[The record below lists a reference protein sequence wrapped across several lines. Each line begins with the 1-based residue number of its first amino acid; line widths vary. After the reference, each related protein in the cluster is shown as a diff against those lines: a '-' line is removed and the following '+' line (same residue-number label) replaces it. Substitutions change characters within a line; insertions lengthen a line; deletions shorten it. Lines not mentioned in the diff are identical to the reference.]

1 MKTLLMSAFVITT
14 LSLSGCG
21 AMHTAVAKR
30 NLDVQTKMSSSI
42 FLDPVE
48 PEQRT
53 VFVDIRNTSDKP
65 EFDLKPQVIQSLQA
79 RGYQVI
85 DSPSRANYWLQA
97 NVLQVGRSNARA
109 TSGALAAGPGV
120 AGGAVTGYALHRATG
135 GSSGGAAIGAAVGGA
150 VVGTV
155 VDAMVEDVYYSVIT
169 DIQIMER
176 FAGTVRE
183 QSEHQ
188 LLQGDSGSTTSSY
201 QRNTDMRKYQTR
213 VVSFA
218 NQANLKWPQAEPE
231 LTQGMVRALA
241 GLF

>member
-1 MKTLLMSAFVITT
+1 MKTLLMSAVIIGT

-21 AMHTAVAKR
+21 ALHTAVAKR

-53 VFVDIRNTSDKP
+53 IFVDIRNTSDKP
-65 EFDLKPQVIQSLQA
+65 EFDLKPQVVQSLQA

-85 DSPSRANYWLQA
+85 DSPKRAHYWLQA
-97 NVLQVGRSNARA
+97 NVLQVGRSNARD
-109 TSGALAAGPGV
+109 TNSALAAGPGM
-120 AGGAVTGYALHRATG
+120 AGGAVTGYAIHRATG
-135 GSSGGAAIGAAVGGA
+135 GSSGGATAGAIVGGA
-150 VVGTV
+150 IVGTV

-176 FAGTVRE
+176 FDGTV
-183 QSEHQ
+183 SEDSQHQ
-188 LLQGDSGSTTSSY
+188 LIQGDSGSTTSSY
-201 QRNTDMRKYQTR
+201 QRQSDMRKYQTR
-213 VVSFA
+213 VASFA
-218 NQANLKWPQAEPE
+218 NQANLKWTEAEPQ
-231 LTQGMVRALA
+231 LTQGLVRSLA

>member
-1 MKTLLMSAFVITT
+1 MKTMLITALVVTT
-14 LSLSGCG
+14 LGLSGCG
-21 AMHTAVAKR
+21 AIHTSVAKR

-53 VFVDIRNTSDKP
+53 IFVDIRNTSDKP
-65 EFDLKPQVIQSLQA
+65 EFDLKPQVIESLRA

-85 DSPSRANYWLQA
+85 DSPKQAHYWLQA
-97 NVLQVGRSNARA
+97 NVLQVGRSNARDTQSA
-109 TSGALAAGPGV
+109 MAAGPGI
-120 AGGAVTGYALHRATG
+120 AAGAVTGYALHRATG
-135 GSSGGAAIGAAVGGA
+135 GSSGGAAMGAAVGGA
-150 VVGTV
+150 IVGTV

-176 FAGTVRE
+176 FAGTV
-183 QSEHQ
+183 SESSQHQ
-188 LLQGDSGSTTSSY
+188 LIQGDSGATQSSY
-201 QRNTDMRKYQTR
+201 QRQTDMRKYQTR

-218 NQANLKWPQAEPE
+218 NQSNLQWPAAEPL
-231 LTQGMVRALA
+231 LTQGLARSLA

>member
-1 MKTLLMSAFVITT
+1 MKTLLMSAVILTCLT
-14 LSLSGCG
+14 LSGCG

-53 VFVDIRNTSDKP
+53 IFVDIRNTSDKP

-85 DSPSRANYWLQA
+85 DSPKRAHYWLQA
-97 NVLQVGRSNARA
+97 NVLQVGRSNARD
-109 TSGALAAGPGV
+109 TNGALAAGPGI

-155 VDAMVEDVYYSVIT
+155 VDALVEDVYYSVIT

-176 FAGTVRE
+176 FDGKV
-183 QSEHQ
+183 SESSQHQ

-218 NQANLKWPQAEPE
+218 NQANLKWPEAEPE

>member
-1 MKTLLMSAFVITT
+1 MKSLLLCTLVIST
-14 LSLSGCG
+14 LGLTGCG
-21 AMHTAVAKR
+21 ALHTAVAKR

-85 DSPSRANYWLQA
+85 DSPKRANYWLQA
-97 NVLQVGRSNARA
+97 NVLQVGRSNARG
-109 TSGALAAGPGV
+109 TSGALAAGPGM
-120 AGGAVTGYALHRATG
+120 AGGAVSGYALHRATG

-176 FAGTVRE
+176 FDGTV
-183 QSEHQ
+183 SESSQHQ
-188 LLQGDSGSTTSSY
+188 LVQGDSGSTTSNY
-201 QRNTDMRKYQTR
+201 QRQSDMRKYQTR

-218 NQANLKWPQAEPE
+218 NQANLKWPEAEPE